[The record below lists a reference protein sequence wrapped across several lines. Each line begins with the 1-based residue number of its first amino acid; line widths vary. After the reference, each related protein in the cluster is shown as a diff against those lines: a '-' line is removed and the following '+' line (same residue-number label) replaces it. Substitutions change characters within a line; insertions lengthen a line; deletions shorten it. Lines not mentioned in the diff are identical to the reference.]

1 MNDVD
6 ELIGHIERQ
15 IETLCNRMTGPVT
28 SKSAADIND
37 VARKH
42 WESNVAI
49 LDKLYQVRAKRFGI
63 IEPDHKADTAVIP
76 PETIAKANTDSAF
89 IGGLTHEKGTGYPI
103 VQEFASGGTITPP
116 TMVTMDISAIDKKS
130 FKEYLAESKTRD
142 AIKIA
147 VESSFRA
154 PNVTKI
160 DAESEP
166 LKGQFDDE
174 SKRIA
179 EAVASTPHTC

>member
-15 IETLCNRMTGPVT
+15 IETLCNRMTEPIT

-63 IEPDHKADTAVIP
+63 IVPDPKADTAVIP
-76 PETIAKANTDSAF
+76 PETIAKANAPNDMRVVIETKDTPDGF
-89 IGGLTHEKGTGYPI
+89 QMNVRTHERGTGYPI
-103 VQEFASGGTITPP
+103 T
-116 TMVTMDISAIDKKS
+116 
-130 FKEYLAESKTRD
+130 ES
-142 AIKIA
+142 
-147 VESSFRA
+147 
-154 PNVTKI
+154 
-160 DAESEP
+160 
-166 LKGQFDDE
+166 DE